1 MGWLQR
7 WVGFDDLS
15 ERGFT
20 LRQVEE
26 QMLVNRFHVSESRHF
41 RHLFHVTIP
50 HFEWNLF
57 NLPLLLF
64 NSANFDIDSLF
75 KAETFFIR
83 RTDLRRH
90 TNLFCKHRLTQIEG
104 KNQTG
109 SGDLRWSVAQELF
122 ISLHESTE
130 LACHISDLS
139 RFLFIIVD
147 SEDELVPL
155 KEGHDGSKVD

>member
-1 MGWLQR
+1 MRWLQR

-15 ERGFT
+15 KRGFT

-26 QMLVNRFHVSESRHF
+26 QMLVNRFHVSEARHF
-41 RHLFHVTIP
+41 RHLFHVAIP

-57 NLPLLLF
+57 DLPFLLF

-75 KAETFFIR
+75 KAETLLIR
-83 RTDLRRH
+83 RTDLWRH
-90 TNLFCKHRLTQIEG
+90 ANLFCKHRLTQVEG

-109 SGDLRWSVAQELF
+109 SGDLRWSIAQELF
-122 ISLHESTE
+122 VSLHESTE
-130 LACHISDLS
+130 LACHVSDLS

-155 KEGHDGSKVD
+155 KEGHDGSEVN

>member
-64 NSANFDIDSLF
+64 NSANFDIDGLF
-75 KAETFFIR
+75 EAEAFFIR
-83 RTDLRRH
+83 
-90 TNLFCKHRLTQIEG
+90 
-104 KNQTG
+104 
-109 SGDLRWSVAQELF
+109 
-122 ISLHESTE
+122 
-130 LACHISDLS
+130 
-139 RFLFIIVD
+139 
-147 SEDELVPL
+147 
-155 KEGHDGSKVD
+155 